1 MRRIVFILFFLVSS
15 RGIAQPFI
23 SSFAPS
29 SGPIGTLVTING
41 NNFNPI
47 RDSNIV
53 YFGATKAVIQ
63 TATAST
69 LTVIVP
75 SGASYQPVT
84 VTVNGLTAYSSML
97 FDVTFTS
104 TDSLFRSIT
113 FSPPQQQSLVSNCI
127 PLQVLIQDINGDGKP
142 DIIFTQLNP
151 LLVSVLVNS
160 GGGKFGS
167 KTGLQIRNTPQ
178 QVISVDL
185 DGDGKMDLVV
195 LCNNHDGNSATIA
208 VYRNTTILNGPVSFA
223 PIQEFSVGINTVRIL
238 AGDVD
243 NDGRPDLVLGC
254 ADTISVFRNISSQ
267 GIISLAAKTDFKTG
281 YSDQSNKIFLGDVD
295 GDGKIELVT
304 GNNIGQIYI
313 YRSTT
318 GCGFDFNSP
327 SIFGSLNSPSYPYLC
342 DVDGDGKN
350 DIVVV
355 SSVSNQL
362 SILHNTTVSNVFS
375 FDPAISYQTPNNSTI
390 IKINDFDG
398 DGKPDILIDGTS
410 LTTGT
415 LALFRNVSTP
425 GIISLLNPF
434 IFSTGQYLY
443 NGGFDLGDLDADS
456 KPEII
461 FSSGNTISILRNR
474 ISEPV
479 ISSIISK
486 KSVTNGDTI
495 LIYGNRF
502 SNVTSVLLG
511 GSPASSFSIQSDSV
525 IMAFVGIIQN
535 PNGFIKLSS
544 SYGSD
549 SINSFR
555 YKIPVISS
563 ISPSSGPIG
572 SQVTIN
578 GNYFNP
584 IRDSNFVY
592 FGATKAVI
600 KSATTNALTVIVP
613 SGANYQSISV
623 TSYGLTSYSSEPFN
637 VTFNNADTV
646 FRPTSFGNKIV
657 KATPV
662 STKAVYIKDM
672 DGDGKPDLIALDW
685 SRQKISIFR
694 GTNSAADF
702 SGYSTSVDYATDVN
716 PMDVMATDLDGDGKP
731 DIAVVHNSANTARSI
746 YVYQNTSTGPG
757 NIACAAPII
766 LQTVQYY
773 NRIYFS
779 DIDGDGKPDLVVGA
793 WADTI
798 SIYLNTST
806 IGNISFSAKIDIKT
820 GIFSD
825 GILGLQDMDG
835 DGKPDLVMGQNYG
848 QVAFLKNLSGI
859 GQINFG
865 SQIPVSNYGG
875 YNSVTTFDVDG
886 DGRNDIVALGPSS
899 NKLSVFL
906 NTGSPAGLSFASPI
920 TFATGSNAFRII
932 VSDFDGDGRQD
943 ISVLNHNSSYN
954 NDSISYYRNQS
965 SSGQISFAPK
975 AVYAF
980 GDNMLDIAA
989 GDLNGDSKPDLL
1001 VACSNTGISLIRN
1014 KIGEPIISSVT
1025 ANKYVITG
1033 DTIVIKGINFSNVIS
1048 VSIGGKPVNSFT
1060 ILSDTLIKAVAGIGS
1075 SGNVLVKNANAAD
1088 SISGLQFTG
1097 PPSINS
1103 FSPVSGAIGSLVTV
1117 TGNYLNSTTSIQIGG
1132 VSAIL
1137 VSKNDSQVVAI
1148 VMPGAVSGAISL
1160 SNTIGTAVSSSNFN
1174 VKPTG
1179 YPNQQQGNKLVASDA
1194 YNSNGWILEGQSVA
1208 VSADGNTAVVGGNGD
1223 NGFTGAVWI
1232 FTRSGG
1238 VWTQQGNKLVGT
1250 GIGPGSAEQGNSV
1263 AISADGNTV
1272 IVGGY
1277 GDNNIQGA
1285 AWIFTR
1291 SGGIWT
1297 QQGNKIVG
1305 TGSGT
1310 GFSKQGFSVAISAD
1324 GNTAIVG
1331 APGDNNFYGAA
1342 WIFTRNGNTWSQQG
1356 NKLVV
1361 TGATGSPGLGYSV
1374 SLSADGNTAIL
1385 GGIGDNGLTGACWI
1399 FRRTDTVWIQQGNKL
1414 VGSGAKGIAKQ
1425 GWSVALSADGN
1436 TAIEGSYLDSSQ
1448 VGAAWIFTRSGNQ
1461 WIQQGNKLVG
1471 SDEAGN
1477 AQFGYS
1483 VSLSADGNVAMVGGP
1498 NDTLAAGAVWT
1509 FVRNGNAWKQMGPK
1523 LTSTDYNGFSY
1534 MGNFVSLSLDG
1545 STAFAGGSLD
1555 NNDAGAAWAFI
1566 ASPMITVTGNLT
1578 PFTSCMGGV
1587 SNTKSIKVG
1596 GNNLSNA
1603 ITITAPAGFEV
1614 SPIPGNGFGSSISL
1628 SPTNGIVSD
1637 TTVYIRLAASATGTP
1652 SGNISF
1658 ASTGATI
1665 QNLAVSGTLNSLP
1678 AIPTLSANRSTLLCL
1693 GDSVILSSSV
1703 ATNNQWYKNQVAIPG
1718 ATGISYTIA
1727 YSGVYSDSI
1736 TNSYGCKSG
1745 SVLDTVVVNAH
1756 PPIPMISFSKPS
1768 PICFGDSII
1777 LSSSATTGN
1786 QWYKNSIAI
1795 PGATGMAYTVGYSGV
1810 YTDSITN
1817 SSGCKSVSS
1826 LDTVIVN
1833 SLPAKPIISMSKT
1846 GPICFGDS
1854 IILSSSSVIGN
1865 QWYVNNIAI
1874 PGATGV
1880 SYTVAYSGVYAD
1892 TVLNSAGC
1900 KAGATLNAL
1909 TVNSLPAV
1917 PMITA
1922 NRPSHI
1928 NLGDSVQLTSSI
1940 GLGNQWYKNQVL
1952 INAATT
1958 SNFSTNQNG
1967 TYTDT
1972 VTNSAG
1978 CKSGSAPVS
1987 VFVNT
1992 FPIISSVAPSNGNVG
2007 SSVVINGYN
2016 FSSTP
2021 SNNLVYFGSV
2031 KANVIAST
2039 SNTITAIV
2047 PIAAGYLPISVTVNN
2062 LTGYSNNAFNVTYAV
2077 STPVI
2082 PNNFFIRQ
2090 KADSALKTAPISD
2103 LYNWDLD
2110 GDGKPDIIATIF
2122 STVNNTN
2129 PITGSLPGAILIAR
2143 NTSNAAGVSFTDKQI
2158 LTTGLKPSKI
2168 AFGDLDGDGKP
2179 DLITANQGDN
2189 TISVFRNISSPGNI
2203 AFDTRKDFAVGSNNS
2218 FPSGYPN
2225 AVTIGD
2231 LNNDGKPDIVASVG
2245 DASIFSIFKNTSTPG
2260 SISFAT
2266 RQDMGQLLNGLNAPV
2281 DVLITD
2287 LDKDGK
2293 GDIVFSNI
2301 SSDSGHVVIFRNTT
2315 TADSITVANKQDIKI
2330 NSYVWKLS
2338 AGDLDGDGLTDIL
2351 TGDNI
2356 SNNIHILRNTSTIG
2370 NISFANVLNIPVG
2383 PTLTNG
2389 LTSPSANCV
2398 LNNFN
2403 GDNKP
2408 DIAILTNS
2416 KLDSS
2421 FLLINTSSPGNIS
2434 FSPYVIKTGN
2444 PFANLLT
2451 SADFDGDGKQDIAGN
2466 DVFSISVL
2474 LNKLGMVPSISSFSP
2489 ALAST
2494 NDTIIIKGNGLTT
2507 VASVSFGGA
2516 PALSFSALSDS
2527 LIKAVVGSGASGNVV
2542 ITSPARVDS
2551 LPGFIYGLPEITVS
2565 DSTKTNLIFGSF
2577 LNINS
2582 PDQFFILTGKRLRD
2596 SVNLKATHS
2605 DTAAHPNFMM
2615 SLYPDSLFSTR
2626 LSFAPKNYTLDSTK
2640 IYIRFNTAVAGTFT
2654 DTIAISSTKSV
2665 SKTIN
2670 LIGRACD
2677 STISLIPFINSIT
2690 ADSNICVRDSVVLS
2704 SAIPYNYYKWS
2715 TGDTTASITV
2725 KAQGNISLQ
2734 VAKQVGCY
2742 SKASPFA
2749 KIIKDNN
2756 PIPSLAITLDTIL
2769 ISTSAPNYRW
2779 LFNNSIIPGSISSQ
2793 LIVNKI
2799 GFYRVETSNDKI
2811 CWDPSSDY
2819 NLVILSNRLVNDT
2832 ISIKAY
2838 PNPATGGT
2846 FNIVATLQRV
2856 TNVIASVTITDI
2868 TGATLLQTSKFLFF
2882 GNQIK
2887 IPVTVSSKGTLFV
2900 KVNVNGDIKIIT
2912 VIVQ

>member
-1 MRRIVFILFFLVSS
+1 
-15 RGIAQPFI
+15 
-23 SSFAPS
+23 
-29 SGPIGTLVTING
+29 
-41 NNFNPI
+41 
-47 RDSNIV
+47 
-53 YFGATKAVIQ
+53 
-63 TATAST
+63 
-69 LTVIVP
+69 
-75 SGASYQPVT
+75 
-84 VTVNGLTAYSSML
+84 
-97 FDVTFTS
+97 
-104 TDSLFRSIT
+104 
-113 FSPPQQQSLVSNCI
+113 
-127 PLQVLIQDINGDGKP
+127 
-142 DIIFTQLNP
+142 
-151 LLVSVLVNS
+151 
-160 GGGKFGS
+160 
-167 KTGLQIRNTPQ
+167 
-178 QVISVDL
+178 
-185 DGDGKMDLVV
+185 
-195 LCNNHDGNSATIA
+195 
-208 VYRNTTILNGPVSFA
+208 
-223 PIQEFSVGINTVRIL
+223 
-238 AGDVD
+238 
-243 NDGRPDLVLGC
+243 
-254 ADTISVFRNISSQ
+254 
-267 GIISLAAKTDFKTG
+267 
-281 YSDQSNKIFLGDVD
+281 
-295 GDGKIELVT
+295 
-304 GNNIGQIYI
+304 
-313 YRSTT
+313 
-318 GCGFDFNSP
+318 
-327 SIFGSLNSPSYPYLC
+327 
-342 DVDGDGKN
+342 
-350 DIVVV
+350 
-355 SSVSNQL
+355 
-362 SILHNTTVSNVFS
+362 
-375 FDPAISYQTPNNSTI
+375 
-390 IKINDFDG
+390 
-398 DGKPDILIDGTS
+398 
-410 LTTGT
+410 
-415 LALFRNVSTP
+415 
-425 GIISLLNPF
+425 
-434 IFSTGQYLY
+434 
-443 NGGFDLGDLDADS
+443 
-456 KPEII
+456 
-461 FSSGNTISILRNR
+461 
-474 ISEPV
+474 
-479 ISSIISK
+479 
-486 KSVTNGDTI
+486 
-495 LIYGNRF
+495 
-502 SNVTSVLLG
+502 
-511 GSPASSFSIQSDSV
+511 
-525 IMAFVGIIQN
+525 
-535 PNGFIKLSS
+535 
-544 SYGSD
+544 
-549 SINSFR
+549 
-555 YKIPVISS
+555 
-563 ISPSSGPIG
+563 
-572 SQVTIN
+572 
-578 GNYFNP
+578 
-584 IRDSNFVY
+584 
-592 FGATKAVI
+592 
-600 KSATTNALTVIVP
+600 
-613 SGANYQSISV
+613 
-623 TSYGLTSYSSEPFN
+623 
-637 VTFNNADTV
+637 
-646 FRPTSFGNKIV
+646 
-657 KATPV
+657 
-662 STKAVYIKDM
+662 
-672 DGDGKPDLIALDW
+672 
-685 SRQKISIFR
+685 
-694 GTNSAADF
+694 
-702 SGYSTSVDYATDVN
+702 
-716 PMDVMATDLDGDGKP
+716 
-731 DIAVVHNSANTARSI
+731 
-746 YVYQNTSTGPG
+746 
-757 NIACAAPII
+757 
-766 LQTVQYY
+766 
-773 NRIYFS
+773 
-779 DIDGDGKPDLVVGA
+779 
-793 WADTI
+793 
-798 SIYLNTST
+798 
-806 IGNISFSAKIDIKT
+806 
-820 GIFSD
+820 
-825 GILGLQDMDG
+825 
-835 DGKPDLVMGQNYG
+835 
-848 QVAFLKNLSGI
+848 
-859 GQINFG
+859 
-865 SQIPVSNYGG
+865 
-875 YNSVTTFDVDG
+875 
-886 DGRNDIVALGPSS
+886 
-899 NKLSVFL
+899 
-906 NTGSPAGLSFASPI
+906 
-920 TFATGSNAFRII
+920 
-932 VSDFDGDGRQD
+932 
-943 ISVLNHNSSYN
+943 
-954 NDSISYYRNQS
+954 
-965 SSGQISFAPK
+965 
-975 AVYAF
+975 
-980 GDNMLDIAA
+980 
-989 GDLNGDSKPDLL
+989 
-1001 VACSNTGISLIRN
+1001 
-1014 KIGEPIISSVT
+1014 
-1025 ANKYVITG
+1025 
-1033 DTIVIKGINFSNVIS
+1033 
-1048 VSIGGKPVNSFT
+1048 
-1060 ILSDTLIKAVAGIGS
+1060 
-1075 SGNVLVKNANAAD
+1075 
-1088 SISGLQFTG
+1088 
-1097 PPSINS
+1097 
-1103 FSPVSGAIGSLVTV
+1103 
-1117 TGNYLNSTTSIQIGG
+1117 
-1132 VSAIL
+1132 
-1137 VSKNDSQVVAI
+1137 
-1148 VMPGAVSGAISL
+1148 
-1160 SNTIGTAVSSSNFN
+1160 
-1174 VKPTG
+1174 
-1179 YPNQQQGNKLVASDA
+1179 
-1194 YNSNGWILEGQSVA
+1194 
-1208 VSADGNTAVVGGNGD
+1208 
-1223 NGFTGAVWI
+1223 
-1232 FTRSGG
+1232 
-1238 VWTQQGNKLVGT
+1238 
-1250 GIGPGSAEQGNSV
+1250 
-1263 AISADGNTV
+1263 
-1272 IVGGY
+1272 
-1277 GDNNIQGA
+1277 
-1285 AWIFTR
+1285 
-1291 SGGIWT
+1291 
-1297 QQGNKIVG
+1297 
-1305 TGSGT
+1305 
-1310 GFSKQGFSVAISAD
+1310 
-1324 GNTAIVG
+1324 
-1331 APGDNNFYGAA
+1331 
-1342 WIFTRNGNTWSQQG
+1342 
-1356 NKLVV
+1356 
-1361 TGATGSPGLGYSV
+1361 
-1374 SLSADGNTAIL
+1374 
-1385 GGIGDNGLTGACWI
+1385 
-1399 FRRTDTVWIQQGNKL
+1399 
-1414 VGSGAKGIAKQ
+1414 
-1425 GWSVALSADGN
+1425 
-1436 TAIEGSYLDSSQ
+1436 
-1448 VGAAWIFTRSGNQ
+1448 
-1461 WIQQGNKLVG
+1461 
-1471 SDEAGN
+1471 
-1477 AQFGYS
+1477 
-1483 VSLSADGNVAMVGGP
+1483 
-1498 NDTLAAGAVWT
+1498 
-1509 FVRNGNAWKQMGPK
+1509 
-1523 LTSTDYNGFSY
+1523 
-1534 MGNFVSLSLDG
+1534 
-1545 STAFAGGSLD
+1545 
-1555 NNDAGAAWAFI
+1555 
-1566 ASPMITVTGNLT
+1566 
-1578 PFTSCMGGV
+1578 
-1587 SNTKSIKVG
+1587 
-1596 GNNLSNA
+1596 
-1603 ITITAPAGFEV
+1603 
-1614 SPIPGNGFGSSISL
+1614 
-1628 SPTNGIVSD
+1628 
-1637 TTVYIRLAASATGTP
+1637 
-1652 SGNISF
+1652 
-1658 ASTGATI
+1658 
-1665 QNLAVSGTLNSLP
+1665 
-1678 AIPTLSANRSTLLCL
+1678 
-1693 GDSVILSSSV
+1693 
-1703 ATNNQWYKNQVAIPG
+1703 
-1718 ATGISYTIA
+1718 
-1727 YSGVYSDSI
+1727 
-1736 TNSYGCKSG
+1736 
-1745 SVLDTVVVNAH
+1745 
-1756 PPIPMISFSKPS
+1756 MISFSKPS

-1826 LDTVIVN
+1826 LDTVVVNPIPTIPAISSNKRSPICLGDSIILSSSTTIGNQWYKNSIAIPGATGVSYTVSYSGIYADSITNLSGCKAGSSLDTIIVNPSPSIPFISSNKSSPICFGDSIILSSSAVMGNQWYKNNLAIPGATGVSYTVGYSGVYAVANANSFGCNSRSSVDTITVNLMPVTPVITISKRGPICFGDSIILTSSTVTGNQWYKNNIAIPGATGVSYTVSYSGVYADSIMNSSGCKSGSSPDTIIVN
-1833 SLPAKPIISMSKT
+1833 SLPAKPIITLSKP

-1874 PGATGV
+1874 LGATGV

-2203 AFDTRKDFAVGSNNS
+2203 AFGTRKDFAVGLNNS

-2416 KLDSS
+2416 NLDSS